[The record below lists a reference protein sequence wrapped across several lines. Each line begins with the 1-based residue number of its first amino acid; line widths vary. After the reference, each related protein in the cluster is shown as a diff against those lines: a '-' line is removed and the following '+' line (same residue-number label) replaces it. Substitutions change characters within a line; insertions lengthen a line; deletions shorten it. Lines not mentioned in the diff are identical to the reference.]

1 MKLEVYLIGNVIY
14 IWDANLAI
22 HDDIIKLLEIS
33 DAKKFV
39 VSDNELISADDISE
53 EQFLEKRMIRRM
65 MGLKINPQ

>member
-1 MKLEVYLIGNVIY
+1 MIGNVIY

-65 MGLKINPQ
+65 MGLKISNT

>member
-65 MGLKINPQ
+65 MGLKISD

>member
-65 MGLKINPQ
+65 MGLKISNT